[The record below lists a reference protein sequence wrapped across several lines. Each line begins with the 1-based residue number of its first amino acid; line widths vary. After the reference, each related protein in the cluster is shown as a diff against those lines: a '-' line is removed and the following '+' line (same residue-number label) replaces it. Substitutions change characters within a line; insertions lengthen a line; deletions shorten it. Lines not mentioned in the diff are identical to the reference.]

1 MKLFATLFALV
12 AVAGLAG
19 ADEKAK
25 FDAAKLVGK
34 WKFTEGTKSGMKV
47 DEKNL
52 AAEVTIDKDTIT
64 IKGSGDE
71 KHVMAY
77 KIDATKS
84 PAEISLEGKEGPS
97 MGTKGDGII
106 ALDGDTLKLAYTT
119 NIPGFDGKKPTKFES
134 TADNKAF
141 YFVLKKV
148 K

>member
-1 MKLFATLFALV
+1 MKLFGTLFALV
-12 AVAGLAG
+12 AAAGLAA

-25 FDAAKLVGK
+25 FDASKLVGT

-64 IKGSGDE
+64 IKGAGDE
-71 KHVMAY
+71 KHVMGY

-84 PAEISLEGKEGPS
+84 PAEITMEGKEGPS
-97 MGTKGDGII
+97 MGTKADGII

-134 TADNKAF
+134 AKDDKAF
-141 YFVLKKV
+141 YFVLKRV